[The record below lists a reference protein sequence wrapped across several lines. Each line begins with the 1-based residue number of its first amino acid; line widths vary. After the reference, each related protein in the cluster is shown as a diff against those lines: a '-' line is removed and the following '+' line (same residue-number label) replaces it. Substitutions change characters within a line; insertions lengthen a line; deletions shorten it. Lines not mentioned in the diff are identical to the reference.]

1 RTPSP
6 TPSEL
11 KELQSG
17 AINWEAMRKWRFWIR
32 REWLCE
38 YYVILVLIL
47 VITVLV
53 SVYHKQ
59 IVHWLTP
66 AAEWLHNTTGG
77 WLVPIAVLFVISFP
91 PVSLARPEY
100 QL

>member
-1 RTPSP
+1 VSDCVRLLYRRFTPC
-6 TPSEL
+6 
-11 KELQSG
+11 G
-17 AINWEAMRKWRFWIR
+17 AG
-32 REWLCE
+32 

-66 AAEWLHNTTGG
+66 AAEWLHK
-77 WLVPIAVLFVISFP
+77 
-91 PVSLARPEY
+91 
-100 QL
+100 